1 MKKEYQVFY
10 VIKRGGREYL
20 HHMFVMAN
28 NQREAI
34 KQCKAVVFNRFPLA
48 VVFEKTGRNAF
59 RPTTKAPGEHELKR
73 FANANEC

>member
-1 MKKEYQVFY
+1 MKKDYQVLY

-34 KQCKAVVFNRFPLA
+34 KQCKAVVF
-48 VVFEKTGRNAF
+48 EKTGRNAF

-73 FANANEC
+73 FANASEC

>member
-1 MKKEYQVFY
+1 MKKDYQVFY

-34 KQCKAVVFNRFPLA
+34 KQCKAVVFEKNRSQRISA
-48 VVFEKTGRNAF
+48 DNKSTGRA
-59 RPTTKAPGEHELKR
+59 
-73 FANANEC
+73 